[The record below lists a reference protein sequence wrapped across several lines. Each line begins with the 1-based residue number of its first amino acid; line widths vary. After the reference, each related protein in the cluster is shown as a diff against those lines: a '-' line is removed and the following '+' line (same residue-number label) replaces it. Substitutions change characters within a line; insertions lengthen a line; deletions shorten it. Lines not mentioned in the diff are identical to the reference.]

1 MTSASSN
8 HSERLLSS
16 VFWFQ
21 RLATL
26 VQKACAS
33 LQGHAQKSSRKKFLE
48 KYFFTLILITR
59 SHCNLPRFFRNA
71 PLRSMRISS
80 RTRPKRK
87 ATYGPQTG
95 FLGKE
100 LSRPSWDETIIK
112 ICDVETD
119 VHVNCEEEGA
129 ENKVLWQDKL
139 VVKKKTKITW
149 CSIVSNF
156 ID

>member
-1 MTSASSN
+1 MF
-8 HSERLLSS
+8 R
-16 VFWFQ
+16 FQ

-33 LQGHAQKSSRKKFLE
+33 LQGHAQKSSRKEKGLPMDPQPKCLE

-59 SHCNLPRFFRNA
+59 SDCNLPRFFRNA

-80 RTRPKRK
+80 RTRPPQKK
-87 ATYGPQTG
+87 ATYGPPPG

-129 ENKVLWQDKL
+129 ENKVLWQYKL
-139 VVKKKTKITW
+139 VVKKKTKTTW